1 MVRMKFSRRAVVAAL
16 LIGFGPP
23 IFAEADKID
32 DYVSAQMRQL
42 HIPGLSLAIVR
53 EGRIAKAQGY
63 GFANVELKAHATTET
78 VYEIGS
84 NTKQF
89 TAAAIMMLVEE
100 GKVHLEDAITKY
112 FPEAPEAWHGITIRH
127 LLSHTS
133 GIQNHVAIPHWL
145 DVFRTNLAFE
155 TAPSRDELLKMFF
168 KLPLE
173 FQPGETWAYDNTG
186 YYLLGIII
194 EKASG
199 KPYWQFLDERIFKP
213 LGMTATRGTDPRPIV
228 PNRASGYEW
237 KNDRF
242 ENRPILLPAIAFSAG
257 SLLSTVEDMAK
268 WDAAL
273 SSEKLLKK
281 SSLDQMWTA
290 PMTNDGADAPFN
302 YGFGWF
308 IDNYHGHRLVQHSG
322 GTPGFSSVIY
332 RFLDDKLTIIILTNH
347 ADRIVDQ
354 LAIDLAGTC
363 LPALKRPGTNHDPN
377 PATTATLKQL
387 VSGLLKGEYKSASF
401 TPAMGIFLNTA
412 TGKAFWKWFA
422 DHGALG
428 DLVFSDREQRG
439 NGQVLRYKVSLGGQ
453 WYWFSAKMTKDGKI
467 AQIYWW

>member
-1 MVRMKFSRRAVVAAL
+1 MWIRYRAVVTTLLVACAASTSSN
-16 LIGFGPP
+16 
-23 IFAEADKID
+23 ADKVD
-32 DYVSAQMRQL
+32 DYIVAQMQRL
-42 HIPGLSLAIVR
+42 HIPGASLAIVR
-53 EGRIAKAQGY
+53 DSRIIKAEGY
-63 GFANVELKAHATTET
+63 GLANLELKAPATKDT

-100 GKVHLEDAITKY
+100 GKVQLDDPITKY
-112 FPEAPEAWHGITIRH
+112 FPDAPQAWRRITIRH
-127 LLSHTS
+127 LLTHTS
-133 GIQNHVAIPHWL
+133 GIQNHVAVPHWL

-155 TAPSRDELLKMFF
+155 TTPPRDELLKMFF

-186 YYLLGIII
+186 YYFLGVVI

-199 KPYWQFLDERIFKP
+199 KSYWQFLDERIFKP
-213 LGMTATRGTDPRPIV
+213 LGMTATRNTDPQPIV

-237 KNDRF
+237 KHDHF
-242 ENRPILLPAIAFSAG
+242 ENRPVLLPAIAFSAG

-273 SSEKLLKK
+273 QTEKLLKK
-281 SSLDQMWTA
+281 SSLNQMWTA
-290 PMTNDGADAPFN
+290 AVTNDKAPMPFN

-308 IDNYHGHRLVQHSG
+308 VDSYQGHRFVQHSG
-322 GTPGFSSVIY
+322 GTPGFSSAIY
-332 RFLDDKLTIIILTNH
+332 RFVDDKLTIVILTNH

-354 LAIDLAGTC
+354 LAVDLAGIC
-363 LPALKRPGTNHDPN
+363 FSALKRPDSNPDPD
-377 PATTATLKQL
+377 PRTTAMLEDV
-387 VSGLLKGEYKSASF
+387 VSGLLNGKYEPESF
-401 TPAMGIFLNTA
+401 TPAMRVFLNTA

-422 DHGALG
+422 DHGTLG
-428 DLVFSDREQRG
+428 SFVFSDREDRG
-439 NGQVLRYKVSLGGQ
+439 GDRILRYKVTLGGNP
-453 WYWFSAKMTKDGKI
+453 YWFSVSMTKGRKI